1 MRPLPRRISILPLL
15 LAEAL
20 VLAPPLWAERRAA
33 PRIIEPRPLRLQWE
47 ERFVRMEAEEER
59 EETRWPADGI
69 GQDQSVREFR
79 PSMGLG
85 FSGSVYHPNLVEFRG
100 QGEVGVTE
108 GSRRLETEGV
118 SAAETEDRNF
128 DSRNYDFTADL
139 LKEKPLATTLFA
151 RETRDR
157 REYDQFRSFTT
168 ETRQFGGRMS
178 LPLPGM
184 PGDLGYTDQREDLLD
199 PDRPLT
205 RLERTLHLQLTRNA
219 GEGRRTA
226 FRANRHEFEQEEEGR
241 APYTGD
247 SLTASLSRS
256 DRFGAADRA
265 RNQIDLSVDE
275 LNTSLSERRSLT
287 FRDGLSIQ
295 HSETFVTG
303 YHYLFDRREVGD
315 STTDRHD
322 VDAHAEHQLYE
333 SLSSRWGVEARTSRV
348 SGSDAG
354 QGEDRYGPYLS
365 ETYRKRL
372 GDWGVLVLAGDAK
385 SLEQRLSS
393 SSNEILVVDE
403 TVVFSKPGP
412 QLLRTPDVQAASVV
426 VSDARRGTLYREGV
440 DYRLVRRGN
449 RMEIQR
455 LFAGAI
461 PSEAPVA
468 VDYRADSGGDQEATT
483 LETGGSA
490 ELSLWERRWVFRI
503 RNRRMDIRGDATS
516 SFQNEAETT
525 AGVEYNRGGLTSA
538 LEWVDHTA
546 DYLSYRGTRAHA
558 QYTHP
563 VGAVA
568 AVVVDAGRDD
578 LTYEQGG
585 ARDTER
591 ADLTLVIQPGSALRL
606 NLRGGWYRETEA
618 GDERTLTVAEG
629 GLEYRIGRLLTS
641 AVLKFEDDAE
651 PGQDR
656 SRRYAYVRATREF

>member
-1 MRPLPRRISILPLL
+1 MRPLPCVQPIAALL
-15 LAEAL
+15 LVGMMGGAVCAR
-20 VLAPPLWAERRAA
+20 AERRSV
-33 PRIIEPRPLRLQWE
+33 PKVIEPRPLRLKWE
-47 ERFVRMEAEEER
+47 ERYLRLEAEEER

-69 GQDQSVREFR
+69 GQDQSIQEFR
-79 PSMGLG
+79 PSLGLG
-85 FSGSVYHPNLVEFRG
+85 FSGSVYHPNLIEFHG
-100 QGEVGVTE
+100 MGEVGVTE
-108 GSRRLETEGV
+108 GRRKLEAEGV
-118 SAAETEDRNF
+118 SGSETEDRNF
-128 DSRNYDFTADL
+128 DSQNYDLTADL
-139 LKEKPLATTLFA
+139 LKEKPFATTLFA

-168 ETRQFGGRMS
+168 ETRQFGGRIH
-178 LPLPGM
+178 LPVPGM
-184 PGDLGYTDQREDLLD
+184 PGDAGYTDQREDLLD

-205 RLERTLHLQLTRNA
+205 REERTLHLQLSRNP
-219 GEGRRTA
+219 GEGRRTT
-226 FRANRHEFEQEEEGR
+226 FRANRHEFEQEEEDR

-256 DRFGAADRA
+256 DRFGAADRV
-265 RNQIDLSVDE
+265 RNQIDLSADE
-275 LNTSLSERRSLT
+275 LSTSLSERRSFT

-295 HSETFVTG
+295 HSETLGTG

-322 VDAHAEHQLYE
+322 LDAHAEHQLYE
-333 SLSSRWGVEARTSRV
+333 SLSSRWGMEARTSRV
-348 SGSDAG
+348 SGFEAG
-354 QGEDRYGPYLS
+354 AGEDRYGPYLS

-372 GDWGVLVLAGDAK
+372 GEWGVLVVSADAK
-385 SLEQRLSS
+385 ALEQRLSS
-393 SSNEILVVDE
+393 ASNQILVVDE
-403 TVVFSKPGP
+403 TVLFSKPGP
-412 QLLRTPDVQAASVV
+412 HVLKTPDVQEASVV

-461 PSEAPVA
+461 PTDVPVA
-468 VDYRADSGGDQEATT
+468 VDYQADSGGDQEAST

-490 ELSLWERRWVFRI
+490 EVSIWDRRWVFRV
-503 RNRRMDIRGDATS
+503 RDRRMDIQGSATS
-516 SFQNEAETT
+516 SFQNEAETS
-525 AGVEYNRGGLTSA
+525 AEVEYNRGGLTAA

-546 DYLSYRGTRAHA
+546 DFLSYSGTRAHA

-563 VGAVA
+563 VGQLA
-568 AVVVDAGRDD
+568 AVVLDAGRDD
-578 LTYEQGG
+578 LEYEQGG
-585 ARDTER
+585 DRNTER
-591 ADLTLVIQPGSALRL
+591 ADLTLVVQPVTALRV

-641 AVLKFEDDAE
+641 AVLKFEDEAE